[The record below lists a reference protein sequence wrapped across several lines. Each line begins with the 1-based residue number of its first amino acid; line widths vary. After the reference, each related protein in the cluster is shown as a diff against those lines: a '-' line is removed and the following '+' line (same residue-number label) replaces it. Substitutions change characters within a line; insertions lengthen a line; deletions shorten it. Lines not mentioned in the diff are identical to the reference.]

1 MVVVKPKFQTMYTDK
16 EHFIILVTG
25 GRGSGKSFEVST
37 FISRLTFQQGHKV
50 LYSRYTMKSADI
62 SIIPEIRGK
71 IELDGV
77 VDKFTIKSEEIIN
90 NFSGSE
96 IMFRGIKTSSGN
108 QTANLKSIEGLTTFV
123 GDEMEEWQSED
134 DYDKLILSIRKKGI
148 QNRVI
153 LIMNP
158 SDDSHFVYKKYI
170 QDTHR
175 IEVIDG
181 VEVQIST
188 HPNVLHIHTSYLDN
202 LENVS
207 ETFLAEIAEIKRKS
221 EKQAHEAAIAEV
233 GVGME
238 GTEQYVKAYRKA
250 FQRTKY
256 AYVVI
261 GRWADVAEGVIFTDW
276 EEGSFDESL
285 PYIYGQDYG
294 YSIDP
299 TTLVKVAVDE
309 KRKRVY
315 VKECFYTNTPL
326 KTEGVY
332 NMTLANISSKDDLIV
347 GDSAEDRLIADL
359 EEMGLNI
366 EECEKGPGSVK
377 AGIADLMDY
386 TIVVDP
392 DSTNIKRELKT
403 YVWSDKKANIP
414 VDANNHTIDPIRYAK
429 RRLKQGI
436 GVKEIPSEIL
446 SMFG

>member
-16 EHFIILVTG
+16 DHFIILVTG
-25 GRGSGKSFEVST
+25 GRGSGKSFEVSA

-175 IEVIDG
+175 I
-181 VEVQIST
+181 
-188 HPNVLHIHTSYLDN
+188 
-202 LENVS
+202 
-207 ETFLAEIAEIKRKS
+207 
-221 EKQAHEAAIAEV
+221 
-233 GVGME
+233 
-238 GTEQYVKAYRKA
+238 
-250 FQRTKY
+250 
-256 AYVVI
+256 
-261 GRWADVAEGVIFTDW
+261 
-276 EEGSFDESL
+276 
-285 PYIYGQDYG
+285 
-294 YSIDP
+294 
-299 TTLVKVAVDE
+299 
-309 KRKRVY
+309 
-315 VKECFYTNTPL
+315 
-326 KTEGVY
+326 
-332 NMTLANISSKDDLIV
+332 
-347 GDSAEDRLIADL
+347 
-359 EEMGLNI
+359 
-366 EECEKGPGSVK
+366 
-377 AGIADLMDY
+377 
-386 TIVVDP
+386 
-392 DSTNIKRELKT
+392 
-403 YVWSDKKANIP
+403 
-414 VDANNHTIDPIRYAK
+414 
-429 RRLKQGI
+429 
-436 GVKEIPSEIL
+436 
-446 SMFG
+446 